1 MLLFNGRGRSVYGA
15 LLFLAGL
22 VGDCLLGVLL
32 LVRGEW
38 RFCGWHFLFVLL
50 WASGVNLLTR
60 RDECLV
66 WQGFVSLNKW
76 GTTALL
82 LGTGTF
88 PGFGVGAYSVA
99 CLIVKYGFAPLARQ
113 DNVLTELQ
121 VTAHGSSL
129 TEPLTL
135 GQRVQPLAD
144 DLWKGDTGARRA
156 VIAGISRAATPATTQ
171 LLRQLLSDTRAEIRS
186 DASIALSRLDDEMSR
201 VLNAAYVAW
210 QAHPA
215 DTDLILALVE
225 QYYKYAS
232 SNVLDEGC
240 RGTYLVLARDLLLQM
255 VAQERQQTAQ
265 RWLLLARIRQQLGE
279 LPEALQDACRALQFQ
294 PDCAGASALALELAF
309 HTHAWDI
316 LVALASHGANT
327 QHLQK
332 DEPAA
337 FASAQW
343 WVMPDLACSGDV
355 YHG

>member
-1 MLLFNGRGRSVYGA
+1 MLLFNGRVRHVPGV

-32 LVRGEW
+32 LARGEW
-38 RFCGWHFLFVLL
+38 RFCEWHFLFVLL

-60 RDECLV
+60 RDERLA

-82 LGTGTF
+82 LGAGTF

-113 DNVLTELQ
+113 DNALAELQ
-121 VTAHGSSL
+121 VATHGSSL
-129 TEPLTL
+129 SEPFTL
-135 GQRVQPLAD
+135 ERRMRPPAD
-144 DLWKGDTGARRA
+144 DLQEGDTGARRA
-156 VIAGISRAATPATTQ
+156 VIARISRAATPATTQ

-201 VLNAAYVAW
+201 TLNAAYVAW

-215 DTDLILALVE
+215 DADLILALVE
-225 QYYKYAS
+225 QYYEYAS

-240 RGTYLVLARDLLLQM
+240 RDTYLALARDLLLQV
-255 VAQERQQTAQ
+255 VAQEGQQTAQ
-265 RWLLLARIRQQLGE
+265 RWLLLARIRQRLGE
-279 LPEALQDACRALQFQ
+279 LPEALQDACRALQCQ
-294 PDCAGASALALELAF
+294 PDCAGASVLALELAF
-309 HTHAWDI
+309 RTHAWDT
-316 LVALASHGANT
+316 LVALASHSASA
-327 QHLQK
+327 QYLQK

-343 WVMPDLACSGDV
+343 WAMPDLACSGDV